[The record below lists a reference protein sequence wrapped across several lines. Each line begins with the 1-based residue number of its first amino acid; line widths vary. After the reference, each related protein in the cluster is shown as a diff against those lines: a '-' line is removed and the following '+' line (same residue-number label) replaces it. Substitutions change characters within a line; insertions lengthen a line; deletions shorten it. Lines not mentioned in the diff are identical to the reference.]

1 MDNKRNPRGLGATT
15 YGRVIELTD
24 AGLTPAQIAAELGV
38 CVGTIN
44 YHRRRAIQAGD
55 LETYAFRCRPPE
67 PVPAPT
73 PQTLTMTIQLPP
85 GVQVEVV
92 QDAPP
97 VAQAAFAT

>member
-1 MDNKRNPRGLGATT
+1 MDNKRTPRGIGGAT

-24 AGLTPAQIAAELGV
+24 AGLTRAQIAAELGV

-44 YHRRRAIQAGD
+44 YHRRRALRAGD
-55 LETYAFRCRPPE
+55 LETYAFRRRPPE

-73 PQTLTMTIQLPP
+73 PQMLTIRVPA

-92 QDAPP
+92 QDSPA
-97 VAQAAFAT
+97 ADLAFAT